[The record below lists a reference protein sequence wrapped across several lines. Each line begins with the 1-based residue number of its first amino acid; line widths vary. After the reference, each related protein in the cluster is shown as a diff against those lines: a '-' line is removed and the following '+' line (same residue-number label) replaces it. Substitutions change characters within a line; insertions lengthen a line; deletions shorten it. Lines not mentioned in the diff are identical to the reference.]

1 MKHDE
6 IRSSKSEPIMPFA
19 ICAVPLFRHSSFIIR
34 HCALLSIIFLLSALS
49 ARAHPLQAEPIK
61 HAYVFNFDQFYLP
74 EDPDEHVVEGGY
86 LLLAELNCTACHS
99 APDSWKER
107 LSVKPG
113 PNLNAVGSRLDA
125 DTLWLMIRSPQHR
138 KKGTQMP
145 GLFAGEE
152 GDVEKVEAL
161 TEYLSGLRSG
171 RRESSSGGT
180 LTPSVT
186 GDQEHGNSLYHKVG
200 CVACHQP
207 ATDYRP
213 AKISAEVGLEKPG
226 LGSVP
231 ISLADAYD
239 VNSLA
244 HFLYDPLSHRPSGRM
259 PNMRLSEQES
269 ADIAAY
275 LHSGRTAEK
284 ATERAALKIPKQGVE
299 KGKALFASMN
309 CVACHQTGQTGP
321 TRPTS
326 LTAVKPTNGCLAD
339 KQPTGVPRYDLNDLQ
354 KRALRLA
361 INSIQK
367 QNAPVLTA
375 AQKVDWQMSRLNCY
389 ACHDRDGKGGPEDPR
404 AQYFGSNDG
413 SAESLGELAYL
424 PPNLDNVGRKLTR
437 GWLQKVLYA
446 EGGSVRPY
454 MDTRMPNF
462 GQAQTEMLVDLLPET
477 DKRETP
483 VTIDVSGLLK
493 HHRAEAG
500 RILMGAKGLA
510 CIACHGLK
518 DRKSL
523 GPPVIRLT
531 HTVERLQPEYFK
543 ELLLNPQATQMGT
556 MMPPMFIGRKKA
568 DQEIESI
575 WTYLKEIEGQ
585 PLPEGLISTED
596 FELKPEKLGKPLVF
610 RSFIEGA
617 GSHAIGVGFPQGIH
631 AVFDA
636 AQSRWVL
643 IWKGRFLD
651 AMSNWQSREMVPI
664 KPLGTEI
671 KTLSVEPGTREFMGY
686 KLDKQGVPT
695 FLYQSDGKSVED
707 TLRPTL
713 NGKCFEHTI
722 NINGEEKKEVLSW

>member
-1 MKHDE
+1 MK
-6 IRSSKSEPIMPFA
+6 SWTLFA
-19 ICAVPLFRHSSFIIR
+19 IPALF
-34 HCALLSIIFLLSALS
+34 CGQLE
-49 ARAHPLQAEPIK
+49 AHPLQAEPIN

-107 LSVKPG
+107 VSAKPG
-113 PNLNAVGSRLDA
+113 PILNDVGSRLDA
-125 DTLWLMIRSPQHR
+125 DSLWLMIRSPQHR

-145 GLFAGEE
+145 GLFAGED
-152 GDVEKVEAL
+152 GDAEKVEAL
-161 TEYLSGLRSG
+161 TEYLSAMKWDAPLM
-171 RRESSSGGT
+171 
-180 LTPSVT
+180 PV
-186 GDQEHGNSLYHKVG
+186 GDVVKGKSLYHKVG
-200 CVACHQP
+200 CVACHEP
-207 ATDYRP
+207 GTDYRP
-213 AKISAEVGLEKPG
+213 EKVSAEVALEKPG

-231 ISLADAYD
+231 IALADAY
-239 VNSLA
+239 NLNALA
-244 HFLYDPLSHRPSGRM
+244 HFLQDPLSHRPAGRM
-259 PNMRLSEQES
+259 PNMRLTKQEA

-275 LHSGRTAEK
+275 LHSGRVAEK

-309 CVACHQTGQTGP
+309 CVACHQTSSVVPALAGASDGP
-321 TRPTS
+321 AKAGTT
-326 LTAVKPTNGCLAD
+326 KPLKTLSSEKGCLAD
-339 KQPTGVPRYDLNDLQ
+339 KQPTGTPRYDLNDLQ

-361 INSIQK
+361 ITSIQK

-375 AQKVDWQMSRLNCY
+375 VQKVDWQMSRLNCY

-413 SAESLGELAYL
+413 SAESLGELAHL

-437 GWLQKVLYA
+437 GWLQKVLYG

-500 RILMGAKGLA
+500 RTLMGAKGLA

-518 DRKSL
+518 NRKSL

-543 ELLLNPQATQMGT
+543 ELLLNPQLTQQGT
-556 MMPPMFIGRKKA
+556 MMPPMFMGRKKA

-575 WTYLKEIEGQ
+575 WTYLKEIDGQ
-585 PLPEGLISTED
+585 PLPEGLLSTED
-596 FELKPEKLGKPLVF
+596 FELKPKKLGKPVVF

-631 AVFDA
+631 AAFDA
-636 AQSRWVL
+636 AQSRWAL

-651 AMSNWQSREMVPI
+651 AMSNWQSREMQPI
-664 KPLGTEI
+664 KPLGTAVKLLPAE
-671 KTLSVEPGTREFMGY
+671 SGAREFMGY
-686 KLDKQGVPT
+686 KLDKKGVPT
-695 FLYQSDGKSVED
+695 MLYTVDGQSVED
-707 TLRPTL
+707 TLRPTKD
-713 NGKCFEHTI
+713 GKSFEREMK
-722 NINGEEKKEVLSW
+722 INGTTKKEILSW